1 MDALETDRL
10 DHDLRMIRRR
20 RVLLALV
27 FFLALPLALFLQERD
42 AWSPAHRNALL
53 LAWVAVYAVAMLLV
67 TWSRCP
73 RCRALCFVGGPPFF
87 AVNPL
92 RSRCGHCEG
101 PLSPD
106 V

>member
-20 RVLLALV
+20 RVGLGFV
-27 FFLALPLALFLQERD
+27 FFLALPLALFLHEQE
-42 AWSPAHRNALL
+42 AWSPAHRNLLL
-53 LAWVAVYAVAMLLV
+53 LAWVAVYALAMLRLA
-67 TWSRCP
+67 WSRCP
-73 RCRALCFVGGPPFF
+73 RCRGLFFVGGPPFF

-92 RSRCGHCEG
+92 RSRCGHCEV
-101 PLSPD
+101 PLSRD